1 MSMQA
6 VIEQLK
12 VNNRSE
18 AGRDSRHTMMLNELK
33 VQNQEGFQNLI
44 NTLSSKLQDVKNSVE
59 DTTDTQPDDKGDKP
73 LKSGDEE
80 KVNRLLNFLIVD
92 SIKSGFGEMIEAF
105 KSIAAGPQKDD
116 KGDKPLKSGDEEKE
130 NRMTRVFKKIAA
142 GPQKI
147 VDSIKKGFGGL
158 VKSLKDKGAQA
169 WDIAKKFL
177 LFGALGALIKFLES
191 DLWKDLKDKYLP
203 SLMAGLKSIGKVL
216 KDILDGFFIEK
227 DGVYTFSAL
236 AGLSNIMSMVKDGFI
251 NWGVSLK
258 DAFFDENGDFTLT
271 GGIKNLAGDFATI
284 LLSLSAFAFLLSPR
298 RFFGTLWQ
306 VGRFGAGLGLK
317 ALGGIGAKF
326 GMLLVN
332 LTGFGSELDMT
343 NQGMSQKLAKSKK
356 TGIFR
361 KGLGGLLGRFG
372 RLFRFFGTKFGIAS
386 LIIGAG
392 AAMTSVL
399 DSEKAKGIFSAGK
412 NGLTFIFSGAFDV
425 VKNFGSSFK
434 NLVSAAGGKLR
445 DVFKGAQTDVDGK
458 KPDADKKP
466 EGKNKAGK
474 TRAEIEAEKK
484 NKAKIDPE
492 LDKKQK
498 ENLKKMEADRL
509 AKEKAQF
516 EADKKRQD
524 INRQLRNADAE
535 MVKKDLEAQKKKKLA
550 LEAEKKAEAARLEK
564 QRLEA
569 EKKRLNLVDIDAK
582 KLNKSLLKATARF
595 TAKAVPIAGAFFGIF
610 ETGRRLIQ
618 GDFGGAAREAG
629 GVFLP
634 SVAGAPVDASLMAT
648 DIYKDMFGT
657 TYEAD
662 LLKDASLANQ
672 RMKIIGSKITD
683 YFKGTETA
691 ANASA
696 ISPMMEAGRGNIYN
710 TYNNVDNSSQSS
722 SQTHLNNGMSDSGA
736 PAGSS
741 VRPF

>member
-1 MSMQA
+1 MQA

-12 VNNRSE
+12 INNRSE

-44 NTLSSKLQDVKNSVE
+44 NTLSGKLQDVKDSVE
-59 DTTDTQPDDKGDKP
+59 DTTDTKPDDKGDKP
-73 LKSGDEE
+73 LKS
-80 KVNRLLNFLIVD
+80 
-92 SIKSGFGEMIEAF
+92 S
-105 KSIAAGPQKDD
+105 
-116 KGDKPLKSGDEEKE
+116 DEEKE
-130 NRMTRVFKKIAA
+130 NRMMRVFKGITT
-142 GPQKI
+142 
-147 VDSIKKGFGGL
+147 GL
-158 VKSLKDKGAQA
+158 SDLKNTFSKDFKRLTGALSSTKDFFLKTPLGA
-169 WDIAKKFL
+169 FL
-177 LFGALGALIKFLES
+177 LVGALGTLTALLNSE
-191 DLWKDLKDKYLP
+191 LWKDLKEKYLP
-203 SLMAGLKSIGKVL
+203 SLKAGIQSI
-216 KDILDGFFIEK
+216 KDTFSGIIDGFFVEK
-227 DGVYTFSAL
+227 EGKWTFSAT
-236 AGLSNIMSMVKDGFI
+236 AGLFNIFSMIGGAFKD
-251 NWGVSLK
+251 WAVSLK
-258 DAFFDENGDFTLT
+258 DGFFDENGEFSLLAGLKNAALEFGNLVAVFAVGSAFMLALAPNTFFGALWVGKKLF
-271 GGIKNLAGDFATI
+271 GGILGAGGTVAKAFGK
-284 LLSLSAFAFLLSPR
+284 LFLSGKGLEDALSATDLEMGDS
-298 RFFGTLWQ
+298 
-306 VGRFGAGLGLK
+306 LK
-317 ALGGIGAKF
+317 
-326 GMLLVN
+326 
-332 LTGFGSELDMT
+332 
-343 NQGMSQKLAKSKK
+343 KSKK
-356 TGIFR
+356 TGAFR
-361 KGLGGLLGRFG
+361 KGLGGLGKRFG
-372 RLFRFFGTKFGIAS
+372 RLFRFFGTKRGLGA

-392 AAMTSVL
+392 VAITSVL
-399 DSEKAKGIFSAGK
+399 DMEKAKGIFSAGK
-412 NGLTFIFSGAFDV
+412 NGLTNIFNGAFDV

-434 NLVSAAGGKLR
+434 NLVSAAGGKLK

-492 LDKKQK
+492 LDKRQK

-509 AKEKAQF
+509 AIEKAQF
-516 EADKKRQD
+516 EANKKRQD

-629 GVFLP
+629 GIFLP

-683 YFKGTETA
+683 YFKGQETA